1 MYLGFSGKIDS
12 TNISQQLFLENLR
25 KQFEGEDP
33 GDIQL
38 ETRFRELGTWTS
50 MQALI
55 VLASFDWDYGIMLD
69 ADEMRKAQTVQQLF
83 EMVQKQKLD
92 GPVSD

>member
-1 MYLGFSGKIDS
+1 MNN
-12 TNISQQLFLENLR
+12 TNIQQQQFLENLR

-55 VLASFDWDYGIMLD
+55 VLASFDWDYGVMLD
-69 ADEMRKAQTVQQLF
+69 ADEMRKAQTIQELY
-83 EMVQKQKLD
+83 EMVQNLQSD

>member
-1 MYLGFSGKIDS
+1 MNS
-12 TNISQQLFLENLR
+12 TNIQQQQFLENLR
-25 KQFEGEDP
+25 KQFEGENP
-33 GDIQL
+33 ADIQL

-55 VLASFDWDYGIMLD
+55 VLASFDWDYGVMLD
-69 ADEMRKAQTVQQLF
+69 ADEMRNAQTVQELF
-83 EMVQKQKLD
+83 EMVQNQQSN